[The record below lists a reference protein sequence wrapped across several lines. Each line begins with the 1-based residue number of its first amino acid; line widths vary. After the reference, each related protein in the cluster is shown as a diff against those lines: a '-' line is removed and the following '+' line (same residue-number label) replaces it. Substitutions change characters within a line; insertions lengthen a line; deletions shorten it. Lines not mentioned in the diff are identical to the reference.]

1 MPLSTTF
8 TVKFAIA
15 CCLAIESGLVTQ
27 HETVVASLH
36 ESVVPQWHTDLR
48 SAIKS
53 APLGPFFAGEG
64 EYKALPHLSLWF
76 TDNDTIVATFVTQE
90 SNPSLSSR
98 ASSNTNPSL
107 RLLPVFLNAV
117 TGKIIATPEW
127 SSGSRN
133 AGIIAAHDGRFVTQ
147 AGNELT
153 LYMANLTPLKKAILP
168 SLAEGDWIAY
178 PSPTGKNILFLQSG
192 HRTGSWLWLETETLQ
207 ILHSWEDT
215 QNGDVAVTDDKIAM
229 VTCTWS
235 HNCEPSLQ
243 IKSIGTDWKTIGLGH
258 RKSYPQF
265 VNQDMLLVSG
275 LPTKLIRADGETVFV
290 ESGSVGCGS
299 NATPS
304 TSGQRFVVPVCAI
317 KGAITGLDIGGHQV
331 LRQVLLYDAPF
342 RGRSYTLDVK
352 GSPIKDQTLFALS
365 PDGLQLAILNDESV
379 EVLKL
384 PPLQ

>member
-15 CCLAIESGLVTQ
+15 CCLAIESGVVAQ
-27 HETVVASLH
+27 HETMAASLH
-36 ESVVPQWHTDLR
+36 ETVTPKWHTDLR

-53 APLGPFFAGEG
+53 VPLGPFFAGAG

-90 SNPSLSSR
+90 STPSLSSR
-98 ASSNTNPSL
+98 DLSSTNSSL
-107 RLLPVFLNAV
+107 RLRPVFLNAV
-117 TGKIIATPEW
+117 TGKITATPEW

-133 AGIIAAHDGRFVTQ
+133 ASIIAAHDGRFVTQ

-153 LYMANLTPLKKAILP
+153 LYMANLTPLKKETLP

-178 PSPTGKNILFLQSG
+178 PSQTGKNILLLQSG
-192 HRTGSWLWLETETLQ
+192 HRAGSWLWVETETLQ
-207 ILHSWEDT
+207 ILNSWEDT
-215 QNGDVAVTDDKIAM
+215 QTGDVAVADDKIAM
-229 VTCTWS
+229 ITCTWS
-235 HNCEPSLQ
+235 HDCEPSLQ
-243 IKSIGTDWKTIGLGH
+243 IKGIGTNWKTIAPGH
-258 RKSYPQF
+258 RKSFPQF
-265 VNQDMLLVSG
+265 VNQDLLLVSG
-275 LPTKLIRADGETVFV
+275 PPTKLIRADGETVFV

-304 TSGQRFVVPVCAI
+304 TSGQRFVIPVCGI

-342 RGRSYTLDVK
+342 RGRSYILDVK
-352 GSPIKDQTLFALS
+352 GPPIKDQTLFALS